1 MYISKSMLHLHKSIN
16 KKMDYLETPP
26 VEVEANDTLLNLTLD
41 VLNKFGISWET
52 QKLKLVSENGLHTK
66 NYGLF
71 RSDNGL
77 WLGTHSEQYQVLQNY
92 DLVKSVVYSAQSV
105 NDLDLNGISGGM
117 FGEGRKVYIQIPL
130 PNQNVG
136 EAELTRNLTALNSHD
151 GSTSVAFGTTQTNIS
166 CQNTF
171 YQAHRSKDMARIRH
185 HSYMNERIQE
195 VVKSLEQTI
204 RLDQE
209 SLDRFRRMLEIEF
222 DNVDIENLKK
232 SIFNVQLTETEEEK
246 LTTRKQNIIKSFDE
260 CVEIE
265 LAKEGTNAW
274 GLFNAV
280 TRYTNHKLNT
290 RKRNSIE
297 RTSLENVMVGAG
309 ARINNLAY
317 SYLTDKYEL

>member
-1 MYISKSMLHLHKSIN
+1 ME
-16 KKMDYLETPP
+16 YLETPP
-26 VEVEANDTLLNLTLD
+26 VEVEANDTLLNLTLE
-41 VLNKFGISWET
+41 VLTKFGISWET
-52 QKLKLVSENGLHTK
+52 QKLKLVSENGLETK

-77 WLGTHSEQYQVLQNY
+77 WLGTHSEQYNVLQNY
-92 DLVKSVVYSAQSV
+92 DLVKNVVYAAQSV
-105 NDLDLNGISGGM
+105 NDLDLERISGGM

-171 YQAHRSKDMARIRH
+171 YQAYKSKDITRIKH
-185 HSYMNERIQE
+185 HSNMASKIQE
-195 VVKSLEQTI
+195 VVTSLEQTI
-204 RLDQE
+204 RLDQQ

-222 DNVDIENLKK
+222 DNIDIENLKK
-232 SIFNVQLTETEEEK
+232 SIFNVQLTEDEEEK

-280 TRYTNHKLNT
+280 TRYTNHKITT
-290 RKRNSIE
+290 RKRGNIE

-317 SYLTDKYEL
+317 SYLVDKYEL